1 MSPLET
7 QETAIEINCKFSIML
22 HNIIIDSWHNAGT
35 YDAKTKTGGPNGS
48 IRNQEELKHNANAGL
63 ENAVKFCGELLLLYG
78 F

>member
-1 MSPLET
+1 MSPLEI

-48 IRNQEELKHNANAGL
+48 IRNPEELKHTANAGL